1 MLLHNEQAALPPGK
15 LQEKI
20 TALLRDRPDM
30 AEAVNIT
37 NFLLFTAESNA
48 TAGSVENSILII
60 FLM

>member
-30 AEAVNIT
+30 AEAVNIKK
-37 NFLLFTAESNA
+37 
-48 TAGSVENSILII
+48 ILIVYC
-60 FLM
+60 